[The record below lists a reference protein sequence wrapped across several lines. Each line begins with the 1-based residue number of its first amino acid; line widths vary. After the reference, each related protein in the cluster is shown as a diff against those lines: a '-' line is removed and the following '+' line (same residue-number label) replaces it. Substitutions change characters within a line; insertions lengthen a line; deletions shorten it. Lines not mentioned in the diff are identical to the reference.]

1 MDNVGIRELRQRASE
16 LVRRAQGG
24 EVVTVSVNGRP
35 AVRLMPIDHQIW
47 HSFADIAELFEGPP
61 DSAWESDRSRLDER
75 LRDRFA

>member
-1 MDNVGIRELRQRASE
+1 M
-16 LVRRAQGG
+16 
-24 EVVTVSVNGRP
+24 VTVSVNGRP
-35 AVRLMPIDHQIW
+35 AVRLMPIDHQSW